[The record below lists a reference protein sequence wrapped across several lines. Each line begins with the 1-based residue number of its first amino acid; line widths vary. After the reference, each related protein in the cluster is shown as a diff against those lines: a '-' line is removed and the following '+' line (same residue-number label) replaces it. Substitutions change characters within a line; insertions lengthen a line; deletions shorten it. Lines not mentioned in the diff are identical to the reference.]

1 MTTADDA
8 AVNAAARVYSGDD
21 EIPGLG
27 WLFFAGTMLGLAG
40 LMRIVDAIW
49 AFTYDG
55 GLPDNFQDALLGD
68 TLTTYGWVWL
78 GVGVLLIAASVMVL
92 SRSQFARWVGI
103 VAAGVLTVTAMVW
116 MPYYPIWALTYVL
129 FGTLTIYALA
139 TYGGKDAFGGMSSGI

>member
-1 MTTADDA
+1 MTTSDDA
-8 AVNAAARVYSGDD
+8 AISAAARAYSGDD
-21 EIPGLG
+21 EVPGLG

-55 GLPDNFQDALLGD
+55 ALPDQLQDGLLGD
-68 TLTTYGWVWL
+68 KLKTYGWVWL

-92 SRSQFARWVGI
+92 SRSQFARWIGI
-103 VAAGVLTVTAMVW
+103 IAAGVMTVTAMFW

-129 FGTLTIYALA
+129 FGALTIYALA
-139 TYGGKDAFGGMSSGI
+139 TYGGREAFGGTSSGI

>member
-8 AVNAAARVYSGDD
+8 AVTAAARAYSGDD

-49 AFTYDG
+49 AFRYNG
-55 GLPDNFQDALLGD
+55 NLPDGLQDGTLGD
-68 TLTTYGWVWL
+68 SVTTYGWVWL
-78 GVGVLLIAASVMVL
+78 IVGALLIAASAMVL
-92 SRSQFARWVGI
+92 TKSQFARWFGI
-103 VAAGVLTVTAMVW
+103 VAAGVMTVTAMFW

-129 FGTLTIYALA
+129 LGSLTIYALA
-139 TYGGKDAFGGMSSGI
+139 TYGGKELDRSSSGV